1 MFGRRIQKSRKPRKP
16 SFPLGVEP
24 LENRR
29 MLATIAGSVFHDANA
44 DGNFSG
50 DDTGLAGIVVELDG
64 IDNRNR
70 PVNLT
75 TTTDTFGT
83 YEFTNL
89 RRGTYSLTAAQ
100 SPDFLDGID
109 VAGSG
114 GGTVGDDTI
123 ESIFVRNNDVVT
135 DYLFGE
141 ISAAELGGS
150 IYRDLDRD
158 GNFDAGDTPLD
169 NVMVTLTGVDD
180 LGASVSQ
187 QQPSASDGAYLF
199 NNLRPGE
206 YQIEAT
212 TPAGLTDG
220 RETIGRFAG
229 NSHAVAENGQSFNDR
244 FERIMLAAGQQGRNY
259 NFGEF
264 DEAVT
269 AGVLATTFDTTLVF
283 DGTSAADTF
292 EFIGGTAEHTV
303 ILNGQSTVIDATAN
317 TQIIFYGHSGSD
329 AASLTGGPGIDQVEL
344 RETSAKLTGVS
355 YQVLVYTT
363 HHTTAQSG
371 GGEDRA
377 LFYDTTG
384 DDDFSAGPLGAS
396 LTGTGYEHIAHD
408 FHRVYAYASEGND
421 SATLDGSNGNDRY
434 KATDSDARLYGSGFY
449 NYVRGFDV
457 VHGDAKSGTDD
468 RAYLYDSDG
477 RDVYD
482 STANE
487 SRFYGTTFDNHAH
500 GFDRVYAYA
509 SDTNDIAIFRDSG
522 GSDYYKVDSAGARLY
537 GDTYYNR
544 AIGFG
549 VHYTL
554 LDASD
559 GETDRVS
566 FEDSADD
573 DTFAATGNRF
583 IAVRGNSVHY
593 VWNPDI
599 VLAQATVGHNRAYLY
614 SFNFELRMEGDWDTY
629 RQNPSNSTVNQQA
642 DSGSR

>member
-1 MFGRRIQKSRKPRKP
+1 
-16 SFPLGVEP
+16 
-24 LENRR
+24 
-29 MLATIAGSVFHDANA
+29 
-44 DGNFSG
+44 
-50 DDTGLAGIVVELDG
+50 
-64 IDNRNR
+64 
-70 PVNLT
+70 
-75 TTTDTFGT
+75 
-83 YEFTNL
+83 
-89 RRGTYSLTAAQ
+89 
-100 SPDFLDGID
+100 
-109 VAGSG
+109 
-114 GGTVGDDTI
+114 
-123 ESIFVRNNDVVT
+123 
-135 DYLFGE
+135 
-141 ISAAELGGS
+141 
-150 IYRDLDRD
+150 
-158 GNFDAGDTPLD
+158 
-169 NVMVTLTGVDD
+169 
-180 LGASVSQ
+180 
-187 QQPSASDGAYLF
+187 
-199 NNLRPGE
+199 
-206 YQIEAT
+206 
-212 TPAGLTDG
+212 
-220 RETIGRFAG
+220 
-229 NSHAVAENGQSFNDR
+229 
-244 FERIMLAAGQQGRNY
+244 
-259 NFGEF
+259 
-264 DEAVT
+264 
-269 AGVLATTFDTTLVF
+269 
-283 DGTSAADTF
+283 
-292 EFIGGTAEHTV
+292 
-303 ILNGQSTVIDATAN
+303 LNGQSTVIDATAN

-500 GFDRVYAYA
+500 GFDRVY
-509 SDTNDIAIFRDSG
+509 
-522 GSDYYKVDSAGARLY
+522 